1 MPFLLICSLSPKSF
15 LMKSYHFF
23 LKDHFDTGMGTV
35 GTAVRTVY
43 GSLYRWGSEGGFGGV
58 RTSTYQYVQGKT
70 VFSRGGP

>member
-1 MPFLLICSLSPKSF
+1 
-15 LMKSYHFF
+15 
-23 LKDHFDTGMGTV
+23 MGTV